1 MADDP
6 VTRLKQEAFV
16 LARVT
21 ELSIT
26 LGVDADGT
34 PDDAHLRIE
43 VLESQAQPG
52 HYRARIYRLGFFR
65 VRPSFP
71 QHEGEPR
78 DQSDERVW
86 TEFDG
91 FNCPLVSARPFTDA
105 SAATDYVLSA
115 LGRWMDPS
123 E

>member
-1 MADDP
+1 MANQP
-6 VTRLKQEAFV
+6 VTPLKQQAFV
-16 LARVT
+16 LARAT
-21 ELSIT
+21 ELSVT

-34 PDDAHLRIE
+34 HDEAHLRIE

-52 HYRARIYRLGFFR
+52 HFRARIYRLGFFR
-65 VRPSFP
+65 LRPSFP

-78 DQSDERVW
+78 DQSDERIW
-86 TEFDG
+86 TAFDG
-91 FNCPLVSARPFTDA
+91 FNCPLTSARPFIDA
-105 SAATDYVLSA
+105 NAATDYVLGA

>member
-6 VTRLKQEAFV
+6 ATRLQQQAFT

-21 ELSIT
+21 ELSVM

-34 PDDAHLRIE
+34 PDEAHLRIE
-43 VLESQAQPG
+43 VLESQAEPG
-52 HYRARIYRLGFFR
+52 HFRARIYRLGFFR

-91 FNCPLVSARPFTDA
+91 FNCPLVSARAFADA
-105 SAATDYVLSA
+105 SAATDYVLRA
-115 LGRWMDPS
+115 LARWMDAS